1 MRYLVIFGLILL
13 VLALNCEATE
23 PVQLSGAGGQSTL
36 MKIAGTAQFVNASA
50 NTGLWNWGGIPMG
63 YALNQTGQLTPNQQ
77 VLDNDYGGWV
87 PGV

>member
-1 MRYLVIFGLILL
+1 MRYLAIFVLILL

-23 PVQLSGAGGQSTL
+23 PVQLSGANGQSTL
-36 MKIAGTAQFVNASA
+36 MKITGTVQFVNASA

-63 YALNQTGQLTPNQQ
+63 YTLNQTGQLIPVQQ